1 MFQTFAFQTGA
12 FQYNGAANDNT
23 GGKKE
28 SYTYQKPYDEYLQ
41 RQNQLKKQKT
51 ELEKVESVIAENK
64 RKAELAAKNKLEASK
79 KAALRLAQLEAE
91 YLAEINRLLQVRAL
105 LVQQIKRN
113 EEALILLLMV
123 KRRRVA

>member
-1 MFQTFAFQTGA
+1 MFQTFSFQNA
-12 FQYNGAANDNT
+12 FQYNGAANDNS

-41 RQNQLKKQKT
+41 RQAKLQKQKS
-51 ELEKVESVIAENK
+51 ELEKVESVIAEN
-64 RKAELAAKNKLEASK
+64 RRRADLAAKNKLEASK
-79 KAALRLAQLEAE
+79 QAALRLAKLEAE
-91 YLAEINRLLQVRAL
+91 YLAEISRLLQVRAL